1 MCVQAPT
8 KKFPPPQVMEQQT
21 VSIAK
26 AGITTTLNARTAIL
40 AVANPV
46 YGHYNRKK
54 SPTANIN
61 LPLTLTLRTHSKPN
75 PHSP

>member
-1 MCVQAPT
+1 
-8 KKFPPPQVMEQQT
+8 MEQQT

-26 AGITTTLNARTAIL
+26 AGITTTLNAHTAIL

-61 LPLTLTLRTHSKPN
+61 LPAALLSLFDLMFLILVRKGVRRWRHRS
-75 PHSP
+75 